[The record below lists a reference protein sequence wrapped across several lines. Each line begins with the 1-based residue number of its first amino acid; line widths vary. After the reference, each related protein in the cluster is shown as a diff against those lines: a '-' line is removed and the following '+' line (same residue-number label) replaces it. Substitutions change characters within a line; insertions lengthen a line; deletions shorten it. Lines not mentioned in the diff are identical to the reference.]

1 MAKVSRKKKGMSI
14 KELRVSNDPM
24 MRFYDHAQEWLQDK
38 GRPLV
43 IGIGVVV
50 GLILL
55 YTVGSY
61 FFQYR
66 KDRAAAAFAQ
76 AFEVYNAPVQD
87 PTTVSTN
94 AVVGKSY
101 NDDATKWQ
109 ESADAFERLANDYS
123 SFRALGRYY
132 AGVSYLHLD
141 NSHDKGVSLLEQT
154 AGMNDQPSSDLA
166 RLALAE
172 YYATQGNTEKSL
184 ALYQQLMNSANLL
197 KPAIQY
203 AMGRVYEK
211 SGDKQKAIDS
221 YFEAAKADRA
231 TGNTSDAEKRLSALA
246 PDRIK
251 ELPPPTETP
260 FQP

>member
-1 MAKVSRKKKGMSI
+1 MAKTSRKKRGRSV
-14 KELRVSNDPM
+14 KELKVRNDPM
-24 MRFYDHAQEWLQDK
+24 IRFYEQAQEWLQDK

-55 YTVGSY
+55 YTVGTY

-87 PTTVSTN
+87 PTAVATT

-101 NDDATKWQ
+101 NDEATKWQ

-123 SFRALGRYY
+123 GYRALGRYY

-141 NSHDKGVSLLEQT
+141 NSHDKGVNLLEQT
-154 AGMNDQPSSDLA
+154 AALNDQPSSDLA

-184 ALYQQLMNSANLL
+184 ALYQQLLNSANLL

-231 TGNTSDAEKRLSALA
+231 TGNTSDAEKRLAALA
-246 PDRIK
+246 PDRVK
-251 ELPPPTETP
+251 ELPQPTETP